1 MASTQVTVALLGLGN
16 VGRAFLRYVNSVE
29 SPIGAVVKAVADRS
43 GGLFID
49 NQSDV
54 ERLIAAKQIGRTLR
68 EIAGADLIP
77 NVADFIKVLPDRGI
91 SFLVESLPTN
101 IENGEPALSFILEAL
116 NQGTH
121 VVTVDKGP
129 LAHGFEEL
137 VEAQKMGNTL
147 LGYSGTTGVSIPDEL
162 ANDRVLE
169 IRGVLN
175 GTTNFILSEMQQNQT
190 TFDEA
195 LARAQ
200 AEGIAEP
207 DPALDI
213 QGWDTVI
220 KTLILAKTLMG
231 AETRLADVSR
241 IGIGPETESLIAIA
255 RDCGR
260 MVRLVG
266 RARIWQGRVR
276 VSVAPKIVEGG
287 TPFYEVSGTSK
298 AAIFRTERQEVVLA
312 TGRSGRDAISQTI
325 LDDIARIGSL
335 VDHRTPG

>member
-16 VGRAFLRYVNSVE
+16 VGCAFLRYVNSVE
-29 SPIGAVVKAVADRS
+29 SPIRAVVKAVADRS

-54 ERLIAAKQIGRTLR
+54 EKLIAEKQNGRTLS
-68 EIAGADLIP
+68 EIAGGDLIP
-77 NVADFIKVLPDRGI
+77 NIDDFIKMLPGRGI
-91 SFLVESLPTN
+91 SFLAESLPTN
-101 IENGEPALSFILEAL
+101 IESGEPALGLILKAL
-116 NQGTH
+116 AQGTH

-137 VEAQKMGNTL
+137 VEAQKKGAKV

-162 ANDRVLE
+162 ANERVIE

-175 GTTNFILSEMQQNQT
+175 GTTNYILTMMQQNQT

-195 LARAQ
+195 LARVQ
-200 AEGIAEP
+200 SEGIAEP

-220 KTLILAKTLMG
+220 KTLILAKALMG

-255 RDCGR
+255 RNSGR
-260 MVRLVG
+260 LVRLVG

-276 VSVAPKIVEGG
+276 VSVAPKIVDPGSE
-287 TPFYEVSGTSK
+287 FYDVSGTSK
-298 AAIFRTERQEVVLA
+298 A
-312 TGRSGRDAISQTI
+312 
-325 LDDIARIGSL
+325 
-335 VDHRTPG
+335 